1 MRVINAATGIITT
14 LAGTGSANFNGDG
27 IPATSANLNN
37 PLTVVL
43 NSSGNLLIAD
53 SLNYRV
59 RMLDM
64 SSGLIWT
71 LAGNGS
77 AVGCCGVVNGIQ
89 ATEAPLDSPA
99 GLAISASGELFVSE
113 LRGNRVRQVALPS
126 PYASTAVTISANA
139 TSIPYG
145 MPVTL
150 TATISA
156 INGLGTSAS
165 GQVIFLDSVAPNGL
179 GGPGVAGGLAILTAT
194 SLSQGVH
201 VITAMYSGDSAFG
214 YSVSAPFTV
223 TVTAPQAS
231 VTMAANPNPAAA
243 NQPVTLTAT
252 LTPSIAPGGV
262 TFFNGSTALGSAKV
276 LSGTATLPGIAL
288 AAGTYSLTAQYS
300 GSGTFPAATSPDV
313 QRESIQHKAGCY
325 FHRYCDSRNSYR
337 HGSIPGCNRH
347 YGLGN
352 LDQRIRHVQSCFL
365 EPRYPFHHRKIRG
378 RCEQWT
384 RYFRRSDANGASFVI
399 RNLDGNAESCGCWIA
414 GYLQR

>member
-1 MRVINAATGIITT
+1 MRLVNTASGITATT
-14 LAGTGSANFNGDG
+14 LAGTGPANFNGDG
-27 IPATSANLNN
+27 IPSTTANLNN
-37 PLTVVL
+37 PITVLL

-77 AVGCCGVVNGIQ
+77 ALGCCGVVNGVQ
-89 ATEAPLDSPA
+89 ATETPLDLPA
-99 GLAISASGELFVSE
+99 GLAISASGTLFVSE
-113 LRGNRVRQVALPS
+113 LQGNRVRELALPS

-139 TSIPYG
+139 TSVPYG
-145 MPVTL
+145 TPVTL

-156 INGLGTSAS
+156 LNGLGRNAS

-179 GGPGVAGGLAILTAT
+179 GEPGVAGGLAILTAT

-243 NQPVTLTAT
+243 NQ
-252 LTPSIAPGGV
+252 
-262 TFFNGSTALGSAKV
+262 LGHAY
-276 LSGTATLPGIAL
+276 G
-288 AAGTYSLTAQYS
+288 YSLCHPRRFWRCHLLQWQYRA
-300 GSGTFPAATSPDV
+300 GSSPGPVRDGIFARNRAAFW
-313 QRESIQHKAGCY
+313 H
-325 FHRYCDSRNSYR
+325 
-337 HGSIPGCNRH
+337 
-347 YGLGN
+347 L
-352 LDQRIRHVQSCFL
+352 
-365 EPRYPFHHRKIRG
+365 
-378 RCEQWT
+378 
-384 RYFRRSDANGASFVI
+384 FVDCAI
-399 RNLDGNAESCGCWIA
+399 
-414 GYLQR
+414 